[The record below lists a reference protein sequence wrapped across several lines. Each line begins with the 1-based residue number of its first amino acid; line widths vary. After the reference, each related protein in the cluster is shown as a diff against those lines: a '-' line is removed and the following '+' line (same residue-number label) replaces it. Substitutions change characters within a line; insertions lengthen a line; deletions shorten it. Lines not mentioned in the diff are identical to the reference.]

1 MRSVKLAVKK
11 TGKWLLTYDEELDA
25 LLYQYEFV
33 INTHP
38 LTRMG
43 EHKLNDALTLFH
55 EMLGRNVFQI
65 RFIDFED
72 NDKFKFV
79 KRYTHFLK
87 SINDSRKPFSSVYL
101 SNLHQHFICKN

>member
-1 MRSVKLAVKK
+1 
-11 TGKWLLTYDEELDA
+11 
-25 LLYQYEFV
+25 
-33 INTHP
+33 
-38 LTRMG
+38 MG

-79 KRYTHFLK
+79 KRYKHFLK
-87 SINDSRKPFSSVYL
+87 STNDSRKPFSSVYL